1 MEAEQ
6 LQESS
11 LTGASR
17 KRVILLLLKDQADL
31 KAKLGADL
39 KTASAI
45 RINKQSPGIEGG
57 VNVGN
62 EILTLVVIRNVRA
75 RE

>member
-45 RINKQSPGIEGG
+45 RINKQSLGIAGG